1 MIPTK
6 TRKYSSRTGKMYE
19 HFYTKEEQRKIVE
32 AELEGKSTQNAIRE
46 IVETLT
52 DDDWQEV
59 TD

>member
-6 TRKYSSRTGKMYE
+6 CGRYSSKTGKTYV
-19 HFYTKEEQRKIVE
+19 HIYSKEEQRKIVE
-32 AELEGKSTQNAIRE
+32 AELEGKSTQSAIRE
-46 IVETLT
+46 IIETLT